1 MNTRFQEVTFSAIE
15 FANDVDRRHSPSFI
29 NFTDTVVPMLK
40 RFAPLVPIAL
50 VTLLFGCAVQ
60 PQVSQQQ
67 VLSPVSLQ
75 AQSQTK
81 VQFPAKA
88 HTHSLASASLFEDE
102 VATEEE
108 LNTQFAGKSSYQM
121 PALAD
126 SILER
131 GKSLIGTRYRTG
143 GSTESGF
150 DCSGF
155 IGYLFREEAG
165 MTLPRSTREMI
176 NVKAPLV
183 ARNNLKPG
191 DLLFFSTRGRG
202 RVSHAGI
209 YLGDDQF
216 IHSSSHR
223 SGGVRID
230 SLDDSYWSKTFIEAK
245 RALAMAPTTVISA
258 K

>member
-1 MNTRFQEVTFSAIE
+1 
-15 FANDVDRRHSPSFI
+15 
-29 NFTDTVVPMLK
+29 MLK
-40 RFAPLVPIAL
+40 RFAPLVPLAL
-50 VTLLFGCAVQ
+50 VTLLFGCAAHS
-60 PQVSQQQ
+60 PVSQQQ
-67 VLSPVSLQ
+67 VTNPVTAKVAGQSSSVLQ
-75 AQSQTK
+75 
-81 VQFPAKA
+81 
-88 HTHSLASASLFEDE
+88 
-102 VATEEE
+102 EE
-108 LNTQFAGKSSYQM
+108 LMTEKELAEFSRSKPYQL

-131 GKSLIGTRYRTG
+131 GMSLIGTRYRFG
-143 GSTESGF
+143 GTSEAGF

-165 MTLPRSTREMI
+165 MNLPRSTREMI
-176 NVKAPLV
+176 NVNAPLV

-191 DLLFFSTRGRG
+191 DLLFFSTSGRRG

-216 IHSSSHR
+216 IHSSSRR

-230 SLDDSYWSKTFIEAK
+230 SLGDSYWSKTFIEAK
-245 RALAMAPTTVISA
+245 RALAMAPTSSTVISS